1 VIISTLDLQPRATTT
16 VPLIPA
22 VVPGGRLSL
31 SSTVPAPASDLTGGT
46 IVYVPYLH
54 DQVELFEAKTASWLP
69 YKVPQSPFLSISLG
83 STAIVAAN
91 TAYDVFMYLTAS
103 GVPALEVGP
112 AWTSDILRSTDVQY
126 AWGRWV
132 KVGDFSRLLLGTFY
146 TTSTTATADT
156 GAQRYLCNAYNRVPR
171 QMQVVEATASWTY
184 VGGYRQANASL
195 ANQVNFLTTVAAEPV
210 EAQVMALVAND
221 ATTRF
226 ATAAVGLD
234 STTSA
239 AGSNPKGVNL
249 IASQSMTQ
257 LWASF
262 QAYPT
267 VGRHYLAWLE
277 RASGAGTVTWY
288 GTGGSAL
295 TQAGLIATVYA

>member
-1 VIISTLDLQPRATTT
+1 VIISTLDLAPRATTT

-46 IVYVPYLH
+46 IVYVPYVH
-54 DQVELFEAKTASWLP
+54 DQVELFDANTASWRP
-69 YKVPQSPFLSISLG
+69 FKMPQSPFLSISLG

-91 TAYDVFMYLTAS
+91 TAYDIFVYLSST
-103 GVPALEVGP
+103 GIPALEVGP

-156 GAQRYLCNAYNRVPR
+156 GAQRYLSNVYNRVPR
-171 QMQVVEATASWTY
+171 QMQLVEATTSWTY
-184 VGGYRQANASL
+184 VGGYRQANGSL
-195 ANQVNFLTTVAAEPV
+195 ANQVNFLTSVPAEPV
-210 EAQVMALVAND
+210 EAQVMGLVSND
-221 ATTRF
+221 ASARSV
-226 ATAAVGLD
+226 AVAVGLD

-239 AGSNPKGVNL
+239 AGSNPKGVSL
-249 IASQSMTQ
+249 VASQGMTQ

-267 VGRHYLAWLE
+267 VGRHFLAWLE
-277 RASGAGTVTWY
+277 RATGAGTVTWY
-288 GTGGSAL
+288 GTAGTAL
-295 TQAGLIATVYA
+295 TQSGLVGTVYA